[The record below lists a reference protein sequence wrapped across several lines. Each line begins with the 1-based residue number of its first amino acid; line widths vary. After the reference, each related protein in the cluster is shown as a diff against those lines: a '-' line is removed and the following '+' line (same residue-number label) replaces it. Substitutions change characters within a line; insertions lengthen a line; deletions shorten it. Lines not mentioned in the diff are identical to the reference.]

1 MADLGSTSEGYA
13 RDDNRTAA
21 ERHNDESDKKIIER
35 AKKRFEAAI
44 SAEGDNRQMAL
55 EDLRFKAGDQWDPG
69 IKARRNA
76 EMRPC
81 ITTNKMK
88 TFVHQIT
95 NDQRQNRPAI
105 HVTPLGAN
113 AAKKTAL
120 MIQGYIRE
128 VERQSDADIAYDTG
142 FDGAASNGFGYW
154 RLLTEYERFMPGVG
168 INDQVM
174 RVRRVRNPFTVYMDV
189 ARQQPDGS
197 DSKWAHVTEMIPR
210 DEFKETWPDAEQMSW
225 ELNGTGDNYKNWITD
240 KSIRVCEYFEIEIET
255 RTIVALDDGHVGYE
269 DDLADTIKAEIKADP
284 TVGEG
289 HRVVAKREEEC
300 RKVMWYKMTAAQILE
315 REKLPGR
322 WIPIV
327 QCIGDEI
334 DVEGK
339 VILSGIIRDAK
350 GPQQMY
356 NYTSTANVEAV
367 ALQPKAPFVMYE
379 GQDEGYEDEW
389 NTANTNSFSRLKVA
403 LKTAPNGQLLP
414 LPQRQPPPQLSPG
427 WVELQQ
433 NAAQDMMAVT
443 GIRFDSTLA
452 ERTQDESG
460 IALSRLASHQQLGSF
475 HYIDNFRRSLTHT
488 GRIMLDWLPIIMDT
502 RRHVTIVQDD
512 GSDKHVIIDP
522 TAPQAFQLQKG
533 DDGKMVE
540 VYNLTL
546 GQYEVTATIGP
557 NFATRQQE
565 SSTGM
570 MEFGKAF
577 PNKADL
583 IADLVAKNQPWQ
595 DSDEIAKRIAMT
607 LPPGMIEPDESDL
620 SPQVQALINS
630 QKQQLQQAKQLIQQM
645 RAALEDKT
653 ADRNV
658 TQQKNEQ
665 DFEAKILAIVEKA
678 QTAQAS
684 LQEKREATILTHLR
698 AELDAIRAFAVPAQS
713 PGAGSN
719 GASQNG

>member
-1 MADLGSTSEGYA
+1 MADTGSSEGYA
-13 RDDNRTAA
+13 RDDRRTVA
-21 ERHNDESDKKIIER
+21 ERHNDEADQKIIAR
-35 AKKRFEAAI
+35 AKKRFELAV
-44 SAEGDNRQMAL
+44 SAEAENRNEAL
-55 EDLRFKAGDQWDPG
+55 SDLKFMVSDQWDPG

-81 ITTNKMK
+81 LTINKLP
-88 TFVHQIT
+88 TFVHQVT
-95 NDQRQNRPAI
+95 NDQRQNRPAL
-105 HVTPLGAN
+105 HVAPLGAV

-120 MIQGYIRE
+120 MIQGYIRAR
-128 VERQSDADIAYDTG
+128 ERASDAEIAYDTG
-142 FDGAASNGFGYW
+142 FHNAASNGFGYW
-154 RLLTEYERFMPGVG
+154 RLITEYERFAPGVG
-168 INDQVM
+168 INDQVISW
-174 RVRRVRNPFTVYMDV
+174 RRVRNPFTVYMDV
-189 ARQQPDGS
+189 SRQQPEGS
-197 DSKWAHVTEMIPR
+197 DAMWAHVTEMVPR
-210 DEFKETWPDAEQMSW
+210 DEFKEAWPDADQLSW

-240 KSIRVCEYFEIEIET
+240 KSIRICEYFEIEMET
-255 RTIVALDDGHVGYE
+255 RTLVALNDGHVGYE
-269 DDLADTIKAEIKADP
+269 DDLADSIKADIKADP
-284 TVGEG
+284 EIGEG

-300 RKVMWYKMTAAQILE
+300 RKVMWYKITAAQILE
-315 REKLPGR
+315 REELPGR
-322 WIPIV
+322 WIPIIECV
-327 QCIGDEI
+327 GDET
-334 DVEGK
+334 DVEGRVVK
-339 VILSGIIRDAK
+339 SGIVRNAK

-356 NYTSTANVEAV
+356 NYTATANVEAV
-367 ALQPKAPFVMYE
+367 ALQPKVPYVMAE
-379 GQDEGYEDEW
+379 GQDEGFEDEW
-389 NTANTNSFSRLKVA
+389 NTANTNAYSRLRYKMKA
-403 LKTAPNGQLLP
+403 LNGALAPP
-414 LPQRQPPPQLSPG
+414 PQRQPPPQLSPG

-443 GIRFDSTLA
+443 GIRFDSTLQ

-488 GRIMLDWLPIIMDT
+488 GRIVLDWLPIIMDT

-522 TAPQAFQLQKG
+522 TAPQAYQLEKG
-533 DDGKMVE
+533 DDGKSVE

-630 QKQQLQQAKQLIQQM
+630 QNQQIQKLTQFAQQAQ
-645 RAALEDKT
+645 AAL
-653 ADRNV
+653 ADQQQDRAI

-678 QTAQAS
+678 QTAAADR
-684 LQEKREATILTHLR
+684 QEAREANILTHLR
-698 AELDAIRAFAVPAQS
+698 AELDAIRALSVPAHS
-713 PGAGSN
+713 PGERGN
-719 GASQNG
+719 GAMKNG

>member
-21 ERHNDESDKKIIER
+21 ERHNDAADQKIIER

-44 SAEGDNRQMAL
+44 SAESDNRQMAL

-81 ITTNKMK
+81 ITTNKIK

-95 NDQRQNRPAI
+95 NDQRQNRPSI

-154 RLLTEYERFMPGVG
+154 RLLTEYERFVPGVG

-189 ARQQPDGS
+189 AHQQPDGS

-255 RTIVALDDGHVGYE
+255 RTLIALADGHVGYE
-269 DDLADTIKAEIKADP
+269 DKLDDSIKTRIKANPE
-284 TVGEG
+284 VGEG
-289 HRVVAKREEEC
+289 HYVVGKREEEC

-334 DVEGK
+334 DVDGR

-367 ALQPKAPFVMYE
+367 ALQPKAPYIMAE

-389 NTANTNSFSRLKVA
+389 NTANTSAYSRLRYKP
-403 LKTAPNGQLLP
+403 KTVSGQLAP
-414 LPQRQPPPQLSPG
+414 PPQRQSPPALSPG

-522 TAPQAFQLQKG
+522 TAPKAFQIDKG
-533 DDGKMVE
+533 EDGNPVE

-546 GQYEVTATIGP
+546 GQYEVMATIGP

-620 SPQVQALINS
+620 SPQAQALINS
-630 QKQQLQQAKQLIQQM
+630 QKQQIQKLTQFAQAAQAALSDQQADRQIT
-645 RAALEDKT
+645 KT
-653 ADRNV
+653 
-658 TQQKNEQ
+658 KNEQ
-665 DFEAKILAIVEKA
+665 DFEAKILAIIEKS

-698 AELDAIRAFAVPAQS
+698 AELEAIRTLAQ
-713 PGAGSN
+713 PQPTKAN
-719 GASQNG
+719 GADHA